1 MNEPLIIAMLDDL
14 KPYNII
20 VNSHGLLE
28 FNSAK
33 DINEVIDTLVYY
45 TNEFT
50 DSIDKYPDDPVL
62 VAFENAYHFVSLREK
77 IDNKI
82 TRLENSEELYEYNN
96 PDDYYIVSD
105 FFRTVLS
112 PNNEV
117 VINNLICIYREKLA
131 VAIMQ
136 DDYRL
141 LNILRDSLN
150 DTDDGATVSGAS
162 GLTLHQN
169 NCN

>member
-1 MNEPLIIAMLDDL
+1 M
-14 KPYNII
+14 
-20 VNSHGLLE
+20 E

-62 VAFENAYHFVSLREK
+62 VAFENAYHFVSLREQ